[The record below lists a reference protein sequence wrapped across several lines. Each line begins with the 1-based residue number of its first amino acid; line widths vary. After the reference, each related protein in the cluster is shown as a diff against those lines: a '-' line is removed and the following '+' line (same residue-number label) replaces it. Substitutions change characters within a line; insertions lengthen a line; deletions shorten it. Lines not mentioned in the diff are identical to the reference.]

1 MLRPLQDK
9 SIVITGA
16 SSGIGAATA
25 IACAQAGMNVVL
37 AARREDRLKEV
48 ATKIEALGRRAVVCV
63 CDVRKDDDVAAMV
76 KAAKQ
81 ELGRLDAVFAN
92 AGYGQFAAVLDTTDQ
107 QMRDIFET
115 NYFGTLRT
123 IRAAVP
129 MMRETSEQ
137 GHILICTSA
146 ASEIAIPMYGA
157 YSATKAAQDSIGG
170 ALRAEL
176 VDSHIAVSTVHPI
189 GTRTEFFDVVRGN
202 SVNPGEG
209 LSTPAALMHSSEKV
223 ARSVVRCLRKPS
235 AEVWPSVGTRLG
247 VALTT
252 AVPSL
257 GAWSIRNIML
267 RRYKDQLKP

>member
-1 MLRPLQDK
+1 MPRDLQNK
-9 SIVITGA
+9 TIAITGA

-37 AARREDRLKEV
+37 AARRKDRLNEI
-48 ATKIEALGRRAVVCV
+48 ATRVEALGRRAVVCAG
-63 CDVRKDDDVAAMV
+63 DVRRDDDMEAMV
-76 KAAKQ
+76 DAAKQ
-81 ELGRLDAVFAN
+81 QFGQLDVVFAN
-92 AGYGQFAAVLDTTDQ
+92 AGYGLFASVMDTTDE

-129 MMRETSEQ
+129 VMRETSEQ

-146 ASEIAIPMYGA
+146 ASEIAIPMYGG

-176 VDSHIAVSTVHPI
+176 ASTNIAVSTVHPI

-209 LSTPAALMHSSEKV
+209 LNTPSALMHSSEKV
-223 ARSVVRCLRKPS
+223 ARTVVRCLRKPRT
-235 AEVWPSVGTRLG
+235 EVWPSVGTRLG

-252 AVPSL
+252 AVPAL
-257 GAWSIRNIML
+257 GAWSIRYIML
-267 RRYKDQLKP
+267 RRYKNQLKP